1 MIVDPRGWLSVVRG
15 NPDNAAEA
23 LGVGS
28 GDLV

>member
-1 MIVDPRGWLSVVRG
+1 VVRG

-28 GDLV
+28 GDLVWLSGTDGA